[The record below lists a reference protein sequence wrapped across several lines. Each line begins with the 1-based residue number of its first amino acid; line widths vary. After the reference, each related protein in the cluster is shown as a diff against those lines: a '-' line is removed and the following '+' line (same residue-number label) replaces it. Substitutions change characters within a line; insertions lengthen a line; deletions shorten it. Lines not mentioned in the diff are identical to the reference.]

1 MSSTEGAGA
10 RGDRQAPP
18 GLPTAQDMAQPRSTP
33 GWGWGGHSH
42 GNTVTC
48 ALEPAC
54 ALRDVPEV
62 NIKEAKIVR
71 VTPPPYTQS

>member
-1 MSSTEGAGA
+1 MSSTEGEGAG
-10 RGDRQAPP
+10 GDRQAPP
-18 GLPTAQDMAQPRSTP
+18 GLPTAQDTAQPRSTP
-33 GWGWGGHSH
+33 GRGWGHSH

-48 ALEPAC
+48 ALEAAR